1 MPTNFEE
8 TLQQLL
14 SEKVKPDGKK
24 YTIEEISSATE
35 ISSIYIRKLLSGE
48 SKPGFDVVEKLA
60 HFFDVDPNFLHGWNE
75 KQDQKNINPQIETL
89 IQKVA
94 FRKSSLTSDSAE
106 EVAAMLREI
115 AKFIAGETNQ

>member
-24 YTIEEISSATE
+24 FTIEDISLGTG

-60 HFFDVDPNFLHGWNE
+60 HFFEVDPNYLHRWNE
-75 KQDQKNINPQIETL
+75 KHEQKNINQQMETL
-89 IQKVA
+89 IQNVA
-94 FRKSSLTSDSAE
+94 FRKSGLTSDSAE
-106 EVAAMLREI
+106 EVAEILREI
-115 AKFIAGETNQ
+115 AKFIAGKSSQ